1 MPQVQTK
8 SFGIR
13 GCMRMPKVKKIP
25 QRMCVGCQEMK
36 PKKELI
42 RIVRT
47 PQDEIEIDNTGKR
60 SGRGAYIC
68 PNDECFKKAVKGRKL
83 EKALQRKISPEI
95 IEALAQ
101 RLSE

>member
-1 MPQVQTK
+1 MV
-8 SFGIR
+8 
-13 GCMRMPKVKKIP
+13 KVKKIP

-47 PQDEIEIDNTGKR
+47 PTETIEVDSTGKK

-68 PNDECFKKAVKGRKL
+68 PRVECLQKASKEKRL
-83 EKALQRKISPEI
+83 ERALERSVSREI
-95 IEALAQ
+95 YDVLAQ
-101 RLSE
+101 RLKYDG

>member
-1 MPQVQTK
+1 
-8 SFGIR
+8 
-13 GCMRMPKVKKIP
+13 MPKVRKIP

-47 PQDEIEIDNTGKR
+47 PQDSIEIDNTGKK

-68 PNDECFKKAVKGRKL
+68 PRVECLQRASKEKRL
-83 EKALQRKISPEI
+83 EKALQRQISKEI
-95 IEALAQ
+95 YQVLAE
-101 RLSE
+101 RLET

>member
-1 MPQVQTK
+1 MV
-8 SFGIR
+8 
-13 GCMRMPKVKKIP
+13 KVKKIP

-47 PQDEIEIDNTGKR
+47 PAETIEVDSTGKK

-68 PNDECFKKAVKGRKL
+68 PRVECLQKASKAKRL
-83 EKALQRKISPEI
+83 ERALERSVSREI
-95 IEALAQ
+95 YDILAQ
-101 RLSE
+101 RLKNDG

>member
-1 MPQVQTK
+1 
-8 SFGIR
+8 
-13 GCMRMPKVKKIP
+13 MPKVRKIP

-47 PQDEIEIDNTGKR
+47 PQDSVEIDSTGKK

-68 PNDECFKKAVKGRKL
+68 PRVECLQRASKEKRL
-83 EKALQRKISPEI
+83 EKALQRQISKEI
-95 IEALAQ
+95 YQ
-101 RLSE
+101 MLSERLET

>member
-1 MPQVQTK
+1 L
-8 SFGIR
+8 
-13 GCMRMPKVKKIP
+13 PKVRKIP

-47 PQDEIEIDNTGKR
+47 PQETVEIDSTGKK

-68 PNDECFKKAVKGRKL
+68 PRVECLQRASKEKRL
-83 EKALQRKISPEI
+83 EKALQRQISKEI
-95 IEALAQ
+95 YQI
-101 RLSE
+101 LSERLEIQ